1 MLRGQFNMAQG
12 DGALGRISFRL
23 DSLPEM
29 ERCADRRM
37 HFYHG
42 ATRWQE
48 RPPLESSSA
57 CH

>member
-1 MLRGQFNMAQG
+1 MLRGQLNVAQG

-23 DSLPEM
+23 DSLLEM
-29 ERCADRRM
+29 ERCADRM

-48 RPPLESSSA
+48 RPPLESSA

>member
-1 MLRGQFNMAQG
+1 MRRGQLSMAQG
-12 DGALGRISFRL
+12 VGALGRISFRL
-23 DSLPEM
+23 DSLLEM
-29 ERCADRRM
+29 ERCAERRM

-48 RPPLESSSA
+48 RPPLESSA